1 MLSKTRYKIKDRRD
15 EKREMSRRQLLDDFK
30 EIEEEALDGIFRKTR
45 FDRDYEPAAR
55 KSNDY
60 LKLTSG

>member
-1 MLSKTRYKIKDRRD
+1 
-15 EKREMSRRQLLDDFK
+15 MSRRQLLDDFK
-30 EIEEEALDGIFRKTR
+30 EIEEEALDGIFRKIR

>member
-1 MLSKTRYKIKDRRD
+1 
-15 EKREMSRRQLLDDFK
+15 MSRRQLLDDFK

-60 LKLTSG
+60 LKLTFG